1 MQVSQLW
8 NKHNRGKKVGVNE
21 LKEMIS
27 YHLQIALTE
36 EETTVLVNMI
46 RDKYKLSDLDEYQF
60 GNLFKDS
67 NFVRNDKL
75 AV

>member
-1 MQVSQLW
+1 
-8 NKHNRGKKVGVNE
+8 
-21 LKEMIS
+21 MIS